1 MLLVGNLSFVSTTER
16 DSTEPKGPAEEA
28 AVGQSAG
35 GMWAFEGPVPAQK
48 ELLVNLTVVTKG
60 IIRSARIVPGR
71 RVSATFLLLGLVRSG
86 LLLRLPRILSLRS
99 VVGIKSFRKRQILE
113 CICEVIN
120 YLT

>member
-1 MLLVGNLSFVSTTER
+1 M
-16 DSTEPKGPAEEA
+16 
-28 AVGQSAG
+28 GQSAG
-35 GMWAFEGPVPAQK
+35 GTWAFEGPVPAQK

-71 RVSATFLLLGLVRSG
+71 RVSATLLLLGLVRSG
-86 LLLRLPRILSLRS
+86 LLLRLPRILSLRG
-99 VVGIKSFRKRQILE
+99 VVGIKSFRKRQVLE